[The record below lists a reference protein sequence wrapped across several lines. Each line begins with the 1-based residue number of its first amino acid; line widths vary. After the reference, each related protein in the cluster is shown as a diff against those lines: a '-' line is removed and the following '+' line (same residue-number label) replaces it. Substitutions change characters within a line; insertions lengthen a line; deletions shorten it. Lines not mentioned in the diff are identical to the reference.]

1 MPAAEKTASKSE
13 LYFES
18 RSRISSVIGIF
29 SSSSSQAT
37 LRACCATQ
45 AQSGFAVAL
54 QKSTRRSGLNEDEH
68 VQDT

>member
-18 RSRISSVIGIF
+18 RSWIRTLIGTF

-45 AQSGFAVAL
+45 AESGCAVAL
-54 QKSTRRSGLNEDEH
+54 QKMTRRELISKK
-68 VQDT
+68 TST